1 MANFVAFS
9 LPCRHTVVYTQ
20 QVTHQDRSRYLART
34 KAMHQVVAEQQ
45 AGQSI
50 GSLSNVSACLRKPVF
65 GVKPMLDPKLF
76 DDLSRRVAGN
86 LPPGLQGLQDDLQ
99 RNLRS
104 AMESA
109 LTKLNLVSREEF
121 EIQQAVLLR
130 TREKLRALEA
140 RVAAL
145 EASTTDS

>member
-1 MANFVAFS
+1 
-9 LPCRHTVVYTQ
+9 
-20 QVTHQDRSRYLART
+20 
-34 KAMHQVVAEQQ
+34 
-45 AGQSI
+45 
-50 GSLSNVSACLRKPVF
+50 
-65 GVKPMLDPKLF
+65 MLDPKLF

-130 TREKLRALEA
+130 TREKLRALEV